1 MPSLA
6 EEIRLLRE
14 QLEGPNRFRDV
25 AFMLRREKTKETLL
39 WAGGRWDR
47 IERRFLDDVEVE
59 IAAVVDLEESQ
70 TGFTEWFAEFLA
82 DFRDGFPR
90 DISAALVA
98 GDRRAGKTFDA
109 YYCQIAALIDVP
121 FIPSTGQPAL
131 GWTVSKTFRERDEL
145 DELIAARIPHDWF
158 RYQRAP
164 EHRYEFLPFRGSS
177 LHGPS
182 LLNLSADDPDSLK
195 RGKVDWLLYNEVQK
209 MQARA
214 VVNGLYGTADQSGLC
229 VMTAN
234 KPSASDTRGEWMF
247 DLREAIDDEAKTA
260 AAALKRE
267 PLGIRFFLMSSKN
280 NTKIDAPARK
290 RVGRLAA
297 IIDPT
302 QAEADNDDGSE
313 WKRPGDKACW
323 EFDKHKHLHALPADG
338 FRRVEVTLQVA
349 QRHHY
354 LADCGAI
361 VGGDFQFKPHIIG
374 AFARL
379 FGDPDRPEYHFV
391 DEHVEPRATEE
402 QFIEGI
408 NERLPAY
415 KREST
420 LWVLDASA
428 FWQGAQHDFEAN
440 ERLSSEVL
448 LGDGWACVPPQPA
461 KGKTGRAR
469 NPPVD
474 ERLSLFNEMF
484 RQGRLKID
492 PKRCPWLAECAREAT
507 TKRET
512 GRRHLVANKWA
523 HGIDAMSYVVWLC
536 EPKPDGI
543 KMKPSDIVLVGID
556 RQGWTRG

>member
-1 MPSLA
+1 MPTLS

-14 QLEGPNRFRDV
+14 QLEGPARFRDV
-25 AFMLRREKTKETLL
+25 ALALRREKTQETLL

-47 IERRFLDDVEVE
+47 IERRYLDDVEVE
-59 IAAVVDLEESQ
+59 TAAVIDLEESQ
-70 TGFTEWFAEFLA
+70 IEFTEWFAAFLA

-98 GDRRAGKTFDA
+98 GDRRAGKTFDV

-121 FIPSTGQPAL
+121 FIPSTGLPAL

-145 DELIAARIPHDWF
+145 DELVAARIPRDWY

-164 EHRYEFLPFRGSS
+164 EHRYELTPFRGTS
-177 LHGPS
+177 LHGPM

-214 VVNGLYGTADQSGLC
+214 VVNGLYGTADQAGLC
-229 VMTAN
+229 MMSAN
-234 KPSASDTRGEWMF
+234 RPSESDTRGEWLF
-247 DLREAIDDEAKTA
+247 DLREAIDDEIKTK

-267 PLGIRFFLMSSKN
+267 PLGIRFFLMSSKH

-297 IIDPT
+297 IIDPS
-302 QAEADNDDGSE
+302 QAAADNDDGRE

-323 EFDKHKHLHALPADG
+323 EFDKHKHLHALPAPE
-338 FRRVEVTLQVA
+338 FRRIEVTQQVA
-349 QRHHY
+349 RRHYY
-354 LADCGAI
+354 LEHCAGIA
-361 VGGDFQFKPHIIG
+361 GGDFQFKPHIVG
-374 AFARL
+374 AVARL
-379 FGDPDRPEYHFV
+379 FGDADAPEYHFV

-402 QFIEGI
+402 QFLEGFE
-408 NERLPAY
+408 ERLGSRY
-415 KREST
+415 TRDDT

-428 FWQGAQHDFEAN
+428 FWQGARHDFEAN
-440 ERLSSEVL
+440 ERASSEVL
-448 LGDGWACVPPQPA
+448 IGDGWVAVPPQPPR
-461 KGKTGRAR
+461 GKTGRGR

-474 ERLSLFNEMF
+474 ERLSLFNEAM
-484 RQGRLKID
+484 RHDRIKID
-492 PKRCPWLAECAREAT
+492 PIRCPWLAECAREAT
-507 TKRET
+507 TKRDT
-512 GRRHLVANKWA
+512 GKRRLVANKWA

-536 EPKPDGI
+536 EPRPDDRRAS
-543 KMKPSDIVLVGID
+543 PSDVMIVRRD
-556 RQGWTRG
+556 R